1 MSSWFTPPAIDLYFL
16 NKQVVPYR
24 EIKGFFYK
32 FLFLRVVASG
42 VFGGLV
48 IRVMYSSVL
57 FDLSC
62 FSSKKKTT
70 KYWRTQLVLLLLAS
84 QLAYQ
89 VNIVHPSL
97 CK

>member
-1 MSSWFTPPAIDLYFL
+1 VSSWFTPPAIDLYFL

-70 KYWRTQLVLLLLAS
+70 
-84 QLAYQ
+84 
-89 VNIVHPSL
+89 NIGEHN
-97 CK
+97 